1 MAGQNNIMKKIFFF
15 ASLIVFL
22 NIANAQTYFV
32 RNIDELNA
40 ANKKAKPG
48 DVILLEDGE
57 WKNVK
62 IVLNCS
68 GTKDKPVIFKAK
80 NASRV
85 LITGNSSLKLG
96 GDFIVVDGLYFTNG
110 YAGKD
115 AVIDFKIDK
124 GRLANN
130 CRVTNCVVNDFNNPG
145 RMEENNWVLFSG
157 QNNRLDHCS
166 FMNKKN
172 MGVLLAVLLDDD
184 RSRTNF
190 HSIDH
195 NYFGIRPPLASNG
208 GEIIR
213 VGVSQHCEFNSNT
226 SIVNNFFEKCDG
238 ETEIISIKSGSNIVR
253 NNLFYECQGGVV
265 LRHGND
271 NIVESNIFVGNGKE
285 GTGGVRI
292 INRGQ
297 WVVNNLFYK
306 CRGVDFRS
314 PMSIMNGVPNSPA
327 HRYVQVTDAV
337 IANNSFF
344 ECSPISLCE
353 GSDKERSLPPS
364 NVIFINNNFYNH
376 TDPAIY
382 KAYDNIGGFVFMNNK
397 VSHAV
402 SQQLPKGF
410 DRSQFQVEKLDYV
423 SIPVASATTA
433 TVPDSLQKAAN
444 KRLQRNLV
452 NTPGFDGVKFAT
464 FIRSTAYNET
474 GANWFERRLS
484 TRKSAS
490 EYMVDCPYADDIY
503 KAVAGDESVVI
514 RLIAPSYTFDKPVVI
529 GKNVTFITNN
539 NNTPVVFN
547 SGKIPAVFMIAGK
560 GKLMLQDIKIDG
572 SGVRAK
578 HFVSSDTIGSS
589 EHYNFEMKKCIVY
602 NLDRKNGC
610 EDLFYAYKSMIA
622 DSIVLRN
629 NNFSGN
635 NINYVMMNEERDD
648 KGYYNAEKIVVQNN
662 SFSKENGS
670 LLDVYRGGND
680 ESTMG
685 PLILVLGNK
694 FTDVAAPSDQP
705 FIQFTGAQ
713 KTFID
718 KNSFE
723 NCFTGK
729 KLLVYK
735 DIVRAD
741 HRLTSNTMRKSGEV
755 FKNNYVVEK
764 ETTRN

>member
-1 MAGQNNIMKKIFFF
+1 MKTFIFF
-15 ASLIVFL
+15 ASLILSVT
-22 NIANAQTYFV
+22 IAEAQTYFV

-40 ANKKAKPG
+40 AAKKAKPG
-48 DVILLEDGE
+48 DVITLEDGE
-57 WKNVK
+57 WNNAK

-68 GTKDKPVIFKAK
+68 GTKEQTITFKAENGSK
-80 NASRV
+80 AV
-85 LITGNSSLKLG
+85 LTGNSSLKLG
-96 GDFIVVDGLYFTNG
+96 GNFIVVDGLYFKNG

-115 AVIDFKIDK
+115 AVIDFKIDNK
-124 GRLANN
+124 QLANN
-130 CRVTNCVVNDFNNPG
+130 CRVTNCVINDFNNPK
-145 RMEENNWVLFSG
+145 RMDENNWVLFSG
-157 QNNRLDHCS
+157 QYNRLDHCS
-166 FMNKKN
+166 FINKKN

-184 RSRTNF
+184 RSRKNF

-226 SIVNNFFEKCDG
+226 NIVDNFFEQCDG

-285 GTGGVRI
+285 GTGGVRV

-327 HRYVQVTDAV
+327 NRYVQVTDAV

-344 ECSPISLCE
+344 DCSPISLCE
-353 GSDKERSLPPS
+353 GSDKERSMPPS
-364 NVIFINNNFYNH
+364 NVIFINNNFYNQA
-376 TDPAIY
+376 DNIIY
-382 KAYDNIGGFVFMNNK
+382 KAYDNIGGFIFLNNK
-397 VSHAV
+397 VSKSV
-402 SQQLPKGF
+402 PQQLPKGF
-410 DRSQFQVEKLDYV
+410 EKSNFKVEKLDFAA
-423 SIPVASATTA
+423 IPVAVNATA
-433 TVPDSLQKAAN
+433 GTVPDSLQQVAK
-444 KRLQRNLV
+444 KRLQHGLL
-452 NTPGFDGVKFAT
+452 NTPGFDGVKFPT
-464 FIRSTAYNET
+464 SIRSNAYNET

-484 TRKSAS
+484 TRRSAS

-503 KAVAGDESVVI
+503 KAVAGDEAVVI

-539 NNTPVVFN
+539 NNIPVIIN

-560 GKLMLQDIKIDG
+560 GNLIMQDIKLDG
-572 SGVRAK
+572 SGVRAR
-578 HFVSSDTIGSS
+578 HFISSDTAGSS
-589 EHYNFEMKKCIVY
+589 DHYNFVMKKCIVY

-610 EDLFYAYKSMIA
+610 DDLFYAHKSMIA
-622 DSIVLRN
+622 DSIVLRE

-648 KGYYNAEKIVVQNN
+648 KGYYNAEKILLQSN
-662 SFSKENGS
+662 SFTKENGV

-685 PLILVLGNK
+685 PRVLVSGNK
-694 FTDVAAPSDQP
+694 FMQVTAPADQP
-705 FIQFTGAQ
+705 FIQLTGAQ
-713 KTFID
+713 KTLLMTNTFD
-718 KNSFE
+718 

-729 KLLVYK
+729 KLLIYK
-735 DIVRAD
+735 DTVRAD
-741 HRLTSNTMRKSGEV
+741 HQLTANAFRNSGEIV
-755 FKNNYVVEK
+755 KNNFVVEK
-764 ETTRN
+764 QTSKN

>member
-1 MAGQNNIMKKIFFF
+1 MKKILFF
-15 ASLIVFL
+15 ASLIMFMNV
-22 NIANAQTYFV
+22 AEAQNYFV
-32 RNIDELNA
+32 RNITELNA

-48 DVILLEDGE
+48 DVIVLEDGE
-57 WKNVK
+57 WNNVK
-62 IVLNCS
+62 IALDCS
-68 GTKDKPVIFKAK
+68 GTKEHPITFKAK
-80 NASRV
+80 NGSKV
-85 LITGNSSLKLG
+85 LITGNSNLKLG
-96 GDFIVVDGLYFTNG
+96 GNFIVVDGLYFKNG

-115 AVIDFKIDK
+115 AVIDFKINNTQ
-124 GRLANN
+124 LANN
-130 CRVTNCVVNDFNNPG
+130 CRVTNSVINDFNNPR
-145 RMEENNWVLFSG
+145 RMEENNWVSFSG

-166 FMNKKN
+166 FINKKN

-184 RSRTNF
+184 RSRKNF

-226 SIVNNFFEKCDG
+226 NIADNFFEQCDG
-238 ETEIISIKSGSNIVR
+238 ETEIISIKSCSNIVR

-271 NIVESNIFVGNGKE
+271 NIVENNIFIGNGKE

-337 IANNSFF
+337 IANNSFL
-344 ECSPISLCE
+344 ECTPISLCE

-364 NVIFINNNFYNH
+364 NVLFINNNFYN
-376 TDPAIY
+376 DVDRLIY
-382 KAYDNIGGFVFMNNK
+382 KAYNNISGFTFLNNK
-397 VSHAV
+397 VTPTMP
-402 SQQLPKGF
+402 QQLVKGF
-410 DRSQFQVEKLDYV
+410 EKTVMGLQKSDITP
-423 SIPVASATTA
+423 IPVIKNPTA
-433 TVPDSLQKAAN
+433 IKLSDSLQNIAKQ
-444 KRLQRNLV
+444 KLQRTLPG
-452 NTPGFDGVKFAT
+452 TPGFDGVKFAN
-464 FIRSTAYNET
+464 FIRATAYNET

-490 EYMVDCPYADDIY
+490 ESMVDCPYADDIY
-503 KAVAGDESVVI
+503 KAVAGDEAVVI
-514 RLIAPSYTFDKPVVI
+514 RLIAPSYTFDKPVMI

-539 NNTPVVFN
+539 NNQPVAIN
-547 SGKIPAVFMIAGK
+547 SGKIPAVFMISGK
-560 GKLMLQDIKIDG
+560 GNLMLQDIRIDG

-578 HFVSSDTIGSS
+578 HFISSDSAGSS
-589 EHYNFEMKKCIVY
+589 DHYNMVLKKCTVY

-629 NNFSGN
+629 NSFSGN
-635 NINYVMMNEERDD
+635 NINYIVMNAEKDD
-648 KGYYNAEKIVVQNN
+648 KGYYNTEKLLLQNN
-662 SFSKENGS
+662 SFSKENGV

-685 PLILVLGNK
+685 PRVLALNNK
-694 FTDVAAPSDQP
+694 FTDIASPNDQP
-705 FIQFTGAQ
+705 FIQLTGAQ
-713 KTFID
+713 KTLFQE
-718 KNSFE
+718 NNFQ
-723 NCFTGK
+723 NCFKGK
-729 KLLVYK
+729 KLFAYK

-741 HRLTSNTMRKSGEV
+741 HTLTSNTISNSGEIEKNV
-755 FKNNYVVEK
+755 FVLEK
-764 ETTRN
+764 GNIIK

>member
-1 MAGQNNIMKKIFFF
+1 MKILVFF
-15 ASLIVFL
+15 ASFLLIISF
-22 NIANAQTYFV
+22 ATAQTYFV

-48 DVILLEDGE
+48 DVVMLEDGE

-62 IVLNCS
+62 ITLNCS
-68 GTKDKPVIFKAK
+68 GTKEQPVTFKAK
-80 NASRV
+80 NGSKV
-85 LITGNSSLKLG
+85 LITGNSNLKLG
-96 GDFIVVDGLYFTNG
+96 GNFIVVDGLYFRNG

-115 AVIDFKIDK
+115 AVIDFKIDNNQ
-124 GRLANN
+124 LANN
-130 CRVTNCVVNDFNNPG
+130 CRVTNCVINDFNNSK
-145 RMEENNWVLFSG
+145 RMEQNEWILLAG
-157 QNNRLDHCS
+157 QYNRLDHCS
-166 FMNKKN
+166 FINKKN
-172 MGVLLAVLLDDD
+172 MGVLLAVTLEDD
-184 RSRTNF
+184 RSRKNF

-195 NYFGIRPPLASNG
+195 NYFGIRPPLGSNG

-226 SIVNNFFEKCDG
+226 SIVNNFFEHCDG

-265 LRHGND
+265 LRHGD
-271 NIVESNIFVGNGKE
+271 NNTVESNIFVGNGKE
-285 GTGGVRI
+285 GTGGVRV

-314 PMSIMNGVPNSPA
+314 PMSVMNGVPNSPA
-327 HRYVQVTDAV
+327 NRYVQVTDAV

-364 NVIFINNNFYNH
+364 NVIFINNNFYNQA
-376 TDPAIY
+376 DDRIY
-382 KAYDNIGGFVFMNNK
+382 KAYDNIGGFVFINNK
-397 VSHAV
+397 VNHTV
-402 SQQLPKGF
+402 PQQLPKGF
-410 DRSQFQVEKLDYV
+410 EKSHFKVEKLDYTA
-423 SIPVASATTA
+423 IPIAVNATA
-433 TVPDSLQKAAN
+433 GVVPDSLQKAAM
-444 KRLQRNLV
+444 KRLNHDLLK
-452 NTPGFDGVKFAT
+452 TPGFDGLNFAT

-474 GANWFERRLS
+474 GASWFERRLS

-503 KAVAGDESVVI
+503 KAVASDESVII
-514 RLIAPSYTFDKPVVI
+514 RLIAPSYTFDRPVVI

-547 SGKIPAVFMIAGK
+547 SGKIPAVFMITGK
-560 GKLMLQDIKIDG
+560 GNLLLQDIKLDG

-578 HFVSSDTIGSS
+578 HFISSDSSGNS
-589 EHYNFEMKKCIVY
+589 EHYNFAMKKCIVY
-602 NLDRKNGC
+602 HLDRKNGC

-622 DSIVLRN
+622 DSIVLRE

-648 KGYYNAEKIVVQNN
+648 KGYYNAEKIFLQNN
-662 SFSKENGS
+662 SFSKENGV
-670 LLDVYRGGND
+670 LMDIYRGGND

-685 PLILVLGNK
+685 PRVLVLNNK

-705 FIQFTGAQ
+705 FVQLTGAQ
-713 KTFID
+713 KTVFTENI
-718 KNSFE
+718 FQ

-729 KLLVYK
+729 KLFVYK

-741 HRLTSNTMRKSGEV
+741 HLLQSNAINRSGEIITNAFV
-755 FKNNYVVEK
+755 VSNNN
-764 ETTRN
+764 TTK

>member
-1 MAGQNNIMKKIFFF
+1 MKQIAFF
-15 ASLIVFL
+15 ASFL
-22 NIANAQTYFV
+22 LMLHFANAQTYFV

-48 DVILLEDGE
+48 DVVLLEDGE

-68 GTKDKPVIFKAK
+68 GTSDKPVTFKAK
-80 NASRV
+80 NASKV

-96 GDFIVVDGLYFTNG
+96 GNFIVVDGLYFKNG

-115 AVIDFKIDK
+115 AVIDFKIDDK
-124 GRLANN
+124 QLANY
-130 CRVTNCVVNDFNNPG
+130 CRVTNCVINDFNNPK
-145 RMEENNWVLFSG
+145 RMDQNEWVLFAG
-157 QNNRLDHCS
+157 KNNRLDHCS
-166 FMNKKN
+166 FINKKN
-172 MGVLLAVLLDDD
+172 MGVLLAVTLEDD
-184 RSRTNF
+184 RSRSNF
-190 HSIDH
+190 HSIDL
-195 NYFGIRPPLASNG
+195 NYFGIRPPLGSNG

-226 SIVNNFFEKCDG
+226 SIANNFFEKCDG

-271 NIVESNIFVGNGKE
+271 NIVKSNIFVGNDKE

-364 NVIFINNNFYNH
+364 NVMFINNSFHNQDNP
-376 TDPAIY
+376 TIY
-382 KAYDNIGGFVFMNNK
+382 KAYDNINGFVFLNNK
-397 VSHAV
+397 VHHNV
-402 SQQLPKGF
+402 QQQLPKGF
-410 DRSQFQVEKLDYV
+410 EKSYFLVEKLDYV
-423 SIPVASATTA
+423 SFPVAYKPAAFTI
-433 TVPDSLQKAAN
+433 PDSLQNAAK
-444 KRLQRNLV
+444 KRLGNDLLD
-452 NTPGFDGVKFAT
+452 NPGFDGLVLAN
-464 FIRSTAYNET
+464 FIRSTAHNET
-474 GANWFERRLS
+474 GASWFERRLS
-484 TRKSAS
+484 TRRSAS

-514 RLIAPSYTFDKPVVI
+514 RLIAPSYTFDRPLVI

-539 NNTPVVFN
+539 NNTPVIFN
-547 SGKIPAVFMIAGK
+547 TGKIPALFMIAGK
-560 GKLMLQDIKIDG
+560 GNLLLQDIKIDG

-578 HFVSSDTIGSS
+578 HFISSDTSGSS
-589 EHYNFEMKKCIVY
+589 EHYNLEMKKCIVY

-610 EDLFYAYKSMIA
+610 ENLFYAYKSMIA

-629 NNFSGN
+629 NNFAGN

-648 KGYYNAEKIVVQNN
+648 KGYYNAEKIVLQNN
-662 SFSKENGS
+662 SFAKENGS

-685 PLILVLGNK
+685 PRVLVLGNK
-694 FTDVAAPSDQP
+694 FTDVTTPSDQP
-705 FIQFTGAQ
+705 FIQLTGAQ
-713 KTFID
+713 KTFVD

-723 NCFTGK
+723 NCFTNK

-741 HRLTSNTMRKSGEV
+741 HRLTSNTIRKSGEV
-755 FKNNYVVEK
+755 LKNNFVIEK